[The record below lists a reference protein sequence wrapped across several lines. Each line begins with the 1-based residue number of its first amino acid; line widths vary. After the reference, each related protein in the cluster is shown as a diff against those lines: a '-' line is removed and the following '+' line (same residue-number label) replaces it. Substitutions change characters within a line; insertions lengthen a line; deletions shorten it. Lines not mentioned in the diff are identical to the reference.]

1 MSNQTGGSHLLDVLK
16 KKMRAVK
23 DELEQAK
30 EKADEYQKKCE
41 AERRARE
48 AVSLVIVEKHS
59 RNVCVE

>member
-1 MSNQTGGSHLLDVLK
+1 MLDVLK

-30 EKADEYQKKCE
+30 EKADEFQKKLE

-48 AVSLVIVEKHS
+48 AVS
-59 RNVCVE
+59 